1 MHIIGN
7 DNDLCI
13 KRMLDNAYKQLEN
26 SIENQCYMNSLNQR
40 NCNMIILYHKQHP
53 YHNVY
58 LYNQIEL

>member
-26 SIENQCYMNSLNQR
+26 SIENQCYMNGLNQR
-40 NCNMIILYHKQHP
+40 KLQYDHIVPQTIP
-53 YHNVY
+53 VS
-58 LYNQIEL
+58 

>member
-1 MHIIGN
+1 MT
-7 DNDLCI
+7 
-13 KRMLDNAYKQLEN
+13 YKQLEN

-40 NCNMIILYHKQHP
+40 NCNMIILYHKQYP